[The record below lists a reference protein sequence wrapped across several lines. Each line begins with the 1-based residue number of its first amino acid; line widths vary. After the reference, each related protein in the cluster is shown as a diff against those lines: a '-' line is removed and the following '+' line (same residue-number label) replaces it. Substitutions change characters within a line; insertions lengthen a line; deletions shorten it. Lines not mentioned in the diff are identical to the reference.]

1 MGLADFLLNNIT
13 WSGIC
18 AGWLNNGLALCLLES
33 TVLDSRR
40 LADHSVRT
48 FSAFRSCC
56 LCGLEKQG
64 GGGIDTISRRE
75 VINLSR

>member
-1 MGLADFLLNNIT
+1 MGLADFLLNIT

-18 AGWLNNGLALCLLES
+18 AGWLNNGLALCSMES
-33 TVLDSRR
+33 MVLDSRR

-56 LCGLEKQG
+56 YVCSRNR
-64 GGGIDTISRRE
+64 GGGIDTISRKE
-75 VINLSR
+75 AINLSR